1 MVVVA
6 IRYDGDNDNDG
17 VWISNVLV
25 RVGCLCVGL
34 VGREV

>member
-1 MVVVA
+1 MIGQGYCVVW
-6 IRYDGDNDNDG
+6 IWYG